1 MHACACACVRVH
13 VCVCVCV
20 HVCMHVCVCVCMCMC
35 ACMCVCVCVCACV
48 VQTSNVV
55 VYTCLQVCTTHGSN
69 LALPTA
75 PQPLLTTLTPL
86 SLIVVALTTAG
97 VAGVVIP
104 AVGLCLCL
112 FARLQRK
119 SMLKRRATEL
129 ETLAIK
135 ADVSCIFS
143 LFTQAH

>member
-1 MHACACACVRVH
+1 MRTRACVRVH
-13 VCVCVCV
+13 VCVCVCMRA
-20 HVCMHVCVCVCMCMC
+20 CMCVCV
-35 ACMCVCVCVCACV
+35 CVCVCVCACV
-48 VQTSNVV
+48 VQTLNVV
-55 VYTCLQVCTTHGSN
+55 VYTCLQVCTTHGSS

-86 SLIVVALTTAG
+86 FLIVVALTTAG
-97 VAGVVIP
+97 VAGVVI
-104 AVGLCLCL
+104 AVVGLCLCL